1 MKVYDYNSDKILL
14 NNIFFSY
21 TLVVIYKINNI
32 GKTNEACISS
42 QRKQTGRKQMTQG
55 VFGVGLFI

>member
-14 NNIFFSY
+14 DNIFFAY

-42 QRKQTGRKQMTQG
+42 
-55 VFGVGLFI
+55 